1 LKIIKENN
9 IASIII
15 FGGMFMIASLMAFSS
30 YYFITKQY
38 EILERGIKDS
48 KDAYVVSQRKL
59 IRREVDSIIEII
71 RFKRAIFSGY
81 DEEKYKEELK
91 DWVRS
96 IRFGSDKKNYLIIYK
111 IEDFAGGD
119 KFAKMLVNANRPD
132 LEGKYLSTEY
142 KDADGKKFRKL
153 FLHEIGIYG
162 YAFVNYMYKKL
173 DSNDIRPKVSYF
185 KLYPH
190 WDWVIGAGAYLDGI
204 DKEIELKKTILKK
217 HVQMEITS
225 AVFIFIFFSLVA
237 SAFAIWFGKEIERV
251 LKNKNIQVKQKR
263 EELKKLN
270 RNLAQR
276 VNSEVQKNREQEQLL
291 IQKSKFIALGE
302 MISNIAHQWR
312 QPLSELSAIMMTLK
326 FKHNLGKL
334 DESTMKDKSKDAENL
349 LEYMSKTIDDFRDFF
364 MPSREKKKFFAK
376 EAVDAVMSIIGTS
389 AKEKNISLHVD
400 VPENEKMYGHKNEF
414 EQVLLNIITNAKN
427 ILISKKVLYPTIDIS
442 LTNDEQ
448 FTYLS
453 ISDNAGGIEAE
464 PIEKIFQ
471 PYFTTREDSGGTG
484 IGLYMSKLIIEKN
497 MGGILMVNNEKSGAK
512 FTIRLR
518 RVD

>member
-1 LKIIKENN
+1 
-9 IASIII
+9 
-15 FGGMFMIASLMAFSS
+15 MIAFLMAFSS

-71 RFKRAIFSGY
+71 RFKRAVFSGY
-81 DEEKYKEELK
+81 DEEQYKEELK

-204 DKEIELKKTILKK
+204 DKEIKLKKTILKK

-237 SAFAIWFGKEIERV
+237 SAFAIWFGKEIEKV

-270 RNLAQR
+270 RELAQR
-276 VNSEVQKNREQEQLL
+276 VQKEVQKNREKEQLL

-364 MPSREKKKFFAK
+364 MPSREKKKFFVK

-389 AKEKNISLHVD
+389 AKEKSISLHVE
-400 VPENEKMYGHKNEF
+400 VPKGEKIYGHKSEF

-427 ILISKKVLYPTIDIS
+427 ILISKKTVNPTINII
-442 LTNDEQ
+442 LTSDET

-453 ISDNAGGIEAE
+453 ICDNAGGIKVK

-471 PYFTTREDSGGTG
+471 PYFTTKEDSGGTG

-497 MGGILMVNNEKSGAK
+497 MGGILIVENKNNGAK
-512 FTIRLR
+512 FTIRLKKI
-518 RVD
+518 D